1 LHDGP
6 NCKKDEAES
15 TLARSDKAGQRPEQ
29 ARSGAPWT
37 VPRQFA
43 MTLPCAIKETNNN
56 SPLAPFQRGVRNARG
71 AAIPTSC
78 RNKALLFAAI
88 GTI

>member
-1 LHDGP
+1 
-6 NCKKDEAES
+6 
-15 TLARSDKAGQRPEQ
+15 
-29 ARSGAPWT
+29 
-37 VPRQFA
+37 
-43 MTLPCAIKETNNN
+43 MTLPCAIKETSNN

-71 AAIPTSC
+71 AAIPTSR